1 MTIIEIIG
9 YLAAFFTTISFI
21 PQVVKVI
28 KDKQTRNISLQMYL
42 IFTMGILMWLI
53 YGILIFSPPIILA
66 NSFTLIFAIIILS
79 YKLKYK

>member
-1 MTIIEIIG
+1 MTYIEIFG

-42 IFTMGILMWLI
+42 IFTLGILMWLI
-53 YGILIFSPPIILA
+53 YGILLVSLPIILA
-66 NSFTLIFAIIILS
+66 NTFTLVFAIIILS

>member
-1 MTIIEIIG
+1 MTIVEIIG
-9 YLAAFFTTISFI
+9 YFAAFFTTVSFI

-42 IFTMGILMWLI
+42 IFTLGILCWLI
-53 YGILIFSPPIILA
+53 YGILLFSLPIIFA

>member
-1 MTIIEIIG
+1 MIEIIG
-9 YLAAFFTTISFI
+9 YIAAFLTTFSFI

-42 IFTMGILMWLI
+42 IFSLGVSLWLV
-53 YGILIFSPPIILA
+53 YGILIGAFPIIMA
-66 NSFTLIFAIIILS
+66 NGLTLIFSVIILI

>member
-1 MTIIEIIG
+1 MIEIIG
-9 YLAAFFTTISFI
+9 YIAAFLTTFSFI

-42 IFTMGILMWLI
+42 IFSLGVSLWLV
-53 YGILIFSPPIILA
+53 YGILIGAFPIIIA
-66 NSFTLIFAIIILS
+66 NGLTLIFSVIILI

>member
-1 MTIIEIIG
+1 MTIIEITG

-53 YGILIFSPPIILA
+53 YGILIFSPPIIFA

>member
-1 MTIIEIIG
+1 MIEIFG
-9 YLAAFFTTISFI
+9 YMAAFFTTVSFI

-42 IFTMGILMWLI
+42 IFTFGILCWLI
-53 YGILIFSPPIILA
+53 YGILLNSLPIIFA
-66 NSFTLIFAIIILS
+66 NTFTLVFAVIILS

>member
-42 IFTMGILMWLI
+42 IFTVGILMWLI
-53 YGILIFSPPIILA
+53 YGILIFSLPIIMA
-66 NSFTLIFAIIILS
+66 NTFTLVFAIIILS

>member
-1 MTIIEIIG
+1 MTIIEMIG
-9 YLAAFFTTISFI
+9 YLAAFFTTVSFI

-42 IFTMGILMWLI
+42 IFTLGILCWLI
-53 YGILIFSPPIILA
+53 YGILLFSQPIILA
-66 NSFTLIFAIIILS
+66 NTFTLVFALIILY